1 MQPRIR
7 LALFAVPAAVLLAAC
22 GSSPKT
28 IPVTRPPAASATA
41 QATGAVHATGAAP
54 ATSAAP
60 APSAAKSS
68 AASAAPLSGT
78 WSGHYSGT
86 YQGSFTLTWTQS
98 GGKLTGTIKISTPAS
113 TMGINGAVQGDAIS
127 FGTVGSYGIT
137 YSGKVQGD
145 SMAGSYQ
152 VDDGNGSGGPWNA
165 AKTG

>member
-22 GSSPKT
+22 SSSPKS
-28 IPVTRPPAASATA
+28 IPVTRPPAPSAVA
-41 QATGAVHATGAAP
+41 HATSAAP
-54 ATSAAP
+54 VTSAAP

-68 AASAAPLSGT
+68 AAPAAPLSGT
-78 WSGHYSGT
+78 WSGHYSGS
-86 YQGSFTLTWTQS
+86 YQGSFTLKWTQS

-113 TMGINGAVQGDAIS
+113 TMGINGAVQGDSIS

-137 YSGKVQGD
+137 YSGTVSGD

-152 VDDGNGSGGPWNA
+152 VEDGHGSGGPWNA

>member
-7 LALFAVPAAVLLAAC
+7 LALFAVPAAMLLAAC
-22 GSSPKT
+22 SSSPKS
-28 IPVTRPPAASATA
+28 IPVTRPPAASAVA
-41 QATGAVHATGAAP
+41 QS
-54 ATSAAP
+54 TSAAP

-68 AASAAPLSGT
+68 AAKSSAAKSSAAPAAPLSGT
-78 WSGHYSGT
+78 WSGHYSGS
-86 YQGSFTLTWTQS
+86 YQGSFMLTWTQS

-137 YSGKVQGD
+137 YSGKVSGD
-145 SMAGSYQ
+145 SMAGSYR
-152 VDDGNGSGGPWNA
+152 VDDGHGSGGPWNA